1 MIKFNTTRFGELSVP
16 EDKIITFKDGIPGFP
31 DAKRYVM
38 LDYKDTEL
46 KWLQSVDD
54 PDLAFI
60 VTKSSNVD
68 PNYQIIIHSSVK
80 EYLEVDNDESVV
92 VLLILRVQDGKV
104 MANFNGP
111 LILNVDKM
119 LGVQVIVES
128 I

>member
-1 MIKFNTTRFGELSVP
+1 MISFKTTRFGELSVP

-31 DAKRYVM
+31 DSKRYVL
-38 LDYKDTEL
+38 LDYKDTDL
-46 KWLQSVDD
+46 KWLQSVED

-60 VTKSSNVD
+60 VTESSNID
-68 PNYQIIIHSSVK
+68 PNYQIIVHDSVK

-104 MANFNGP
+104 VANFNGP
-111 LILNVDKM
+111 LIINADKM

-128 I
+128 L